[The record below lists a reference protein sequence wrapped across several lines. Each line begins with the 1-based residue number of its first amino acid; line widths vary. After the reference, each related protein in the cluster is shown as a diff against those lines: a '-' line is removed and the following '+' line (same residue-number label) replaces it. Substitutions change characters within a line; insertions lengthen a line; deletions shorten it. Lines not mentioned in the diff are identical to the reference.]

1 MRLYLTKEE
10 AKRLLWALMKETDLS
25 EKDVKLINRIE
36 HCLEIQ
42 KPIPKPELN
51 PPDES

>member
-1 MRLYLTKEE
+1 MRLYLTKAE
-10 AKRLLWALMKETDLS
+10 ATRIVQALSQTTDMN
-25 EKDVKLINRIE
+25 EKDMKLIDRIE

-42 KPIPKPELN
+42 KPFPKPELN